1 MRSEQLTY
9 LDGWR
14 GLAILLLLVGHYL
27 PVPGV
32 NMGAVGVRLFFA
44 LSGFLMVRL
53 LITQRVPVG
62 QFLRRRIAR
71 VFPAAYVFLVVLAA
85 GCALAG
91 WPVSWPELLA
101 AGTFTFNYFP
111 GQLGHAVLPV
121 GHFWSLCVEEHSY
134 LLLAALAVLAGR
146 TAKRMLPAVAL
157 CMGISLAAGAWYV
170 ARYEGRALAGML
182 LHTEVA
188 AFTLF
193 ASVFL
198 YLAIGERRIRVPAP
212 AWCALFGAAM
222 LTQWWSLPVLV
233 QTYAGGLLFALAV
246 NLLPSAGPLVQRV
259 LSWRPLRMLGLW
271 SYSLYLWQQ
280 PAYLYG
286 DGSWAHRA
294 GGLAL
299 SVCLGVLSFYCIE
312 GPARRW
318 LNRKWAPAAAP
329 LPHREA
335 A

>member
-62 QFLRRRIAR
+62 HFLRRRVAR
-71 VFPAAYVFLVVLAA
+71 IFPAAYVYLAVVVL

-91 WPVSWPELLA
+91 MPVSWSELLA
-101 AGTFTFNYFP
+101 AATFTFNYFP
-111 GQLGHAVLPV
+111 GELGHAVLPV

-134 LLLAALAVLAGR
+134 LLLAGMAVAAGRSGSRMLLAV
-146 TAKRMLPAVAL
+146 TL
-157 CMGISLAAGAWYV
+157 CMGISIVAGAWYV
-170 ARYEGRALAGML
+170 THHEGRALTGML
-182 LHTEVA
+182 LHTEIA

-198 YLAIGERRIRVPAP
+198 YLLIGQRRIAVPAP
-212 AWCALFGAAM
+212 AWGAIFGAAM
-222 LTQWWSLPVLV
+222 LTQWWSVPVLV

-246 NLLPSAGPLVQRV
+246 NLLPSATPLVQRV
-259 LSWRPLRMLGLW
+259 LSWKPLRMLGLW

-286 DGSWAHRA
+286 DGSWAQRLA
-294 GGLAL
+294 GLAL
-299 SVCLGVLSFYCIE
+299 SLCLGVASFYLIE

-318 LNRKWAPAAAP
+318 LNRKWSGGDAPRPERIAA
-329 LPHREA
+329 
-335 A
+335 

>member
-1 MRSEQLTY
+1 MQSEQLTY

-14 GLAILLLLVGHYL
+14 GMAILLLLVGHFL

-53 LITQRVPVG
+53 LVTQRVPIG
-62 QFLRRRIAR
+62 QFLRRRVAR
-71 VFPAAYVFLVVLAA
+71 IFPAAYVFLAVLAA

-91 WPVSWPELLA
+91 KPVSWPELLA

-134 LLLAALAVLAGR
+134 LLLAGFAVLAGR
-146 TAKRMLPAVAL
+146 SAGRMLAIVAL
-157 CMGISLAAGAWYV
+157 CMGVSIGAGAWYV
-170 ARYEGRALAGML
+170 SHHEGRALTGML
-182 LHTEVA
+182 LRTEVA

-198 YLAIGERRIRVPAP
+198 NLAIGRRAIHVPAP
-212 AWCALFGAAM
+212 AWCLVFAAAM
-222 LTQWWSLPVLV
+222 LTQWWSVPVLV
-233 QTYAGGLLFALAV
+233 QTYVGGALFALAV
-246 NLLPSAGPLVQRV
+246 NLLPAASPLVQRV
-259 LSWRPLRMLGLW
+259 LSWQPLRTLGLW

-286 DGSWAHRA
+286 GDSWTQRIC
-294 GGLAL
+294 GLAISL
-299 SVCLGVLSFYCIE
+299 CLGVFSFHFIE

-318 LNRKWAPAAAP
+318 LNRRWTPEQATVVRRKAA
-329 LPHREA
+329 
-335 A
+335 

>member
-27 PVPGV
+27 PVPGM
-32 NMGAVGVRLFFA
+32 NMGAAGVRLFFA

-62 QFLRRRIAR
+62 QFLKRRIAR
-71 VFPAAYVFLVVLAA
+71 IVPAAYVFLAA
-85 GCALAG
+85 VTLGCAIAG
-91 WPVSWPELLA
+91 MPVSWPELLA
-101 AGTFTFNYFP
+101 AATFTFNYFP
-111 GQLGHAVLPV
+111 GDLGHAVLPV

-134 LLLAALAVLAGR
+134 LLLAGMAVAAGRSGRRMLLAV
-146 TAKRMLPAVAL
+146 TL
-157 CMGISLAAGAWYV
+157 CMGLSIAAGAWYV
-170 ARYEGRALAGML
+170 AHHEGRALTGML
-182 LHTEVA
+182 LHSEIA

-198 YLAIGERRIRVPAP
+198 YLLIGQRRIAVPAP
-212 AWCALFGAAM
+212 AWCAILGAAM
-222 LTQWWSLPVLV
+222 LTQWWSVPVLV

-246 NLLPSAGPLVQRV
+246 NLLPSATPPVQRA
-259 LSWRPLRMLGLW
+259 LSWKPLRMLGLW

-286 DGSWAHRA
+286 DGLWTQRLAD
-294 GGLAL
+294 LAL
-299 SVCLGVLSFYCIE
+299 SLCLGVASFYCIE

-318 LNRKWAPAAAP
+318 LNRKWSSGGVPRPERIAA
-329 LPHREA
+329 
-335 A
+335 

>member
-1 MRSEQLTY
+1 MRVEHLTY

-14 GLAILLLLVGHYL
+14 GVAILLLLVGHYL

-71 VFPAAYVFLVVLAA
+71 IFPAAYVFLAVVVS

-91 WPVSWPELLA
+91 MPLSWPELLA
-101 AGTFTFNYFP
+101 AATFTFNYFP
-111 GQLGHAVLPV
+111 GELGHAVLPV

-134 LLLAALAVLAGR
+134 LLLAGLAVLAGR
-146 TAKRMLPAVAL
+146 SGRRMLLAVAL
-157 CMGISLAAGAWYV
+157 CMGIGIAAGAWYV
-170 ARYEGRALAGML
+170 ARHEGRALTGLL

-193 ASVFL
+193 ASAFL
-198 YLAIGERRIRVPAP
+198 YLLLGQRRVTVPAP
-212 AWCALFGAAM
+212 AWCAVFGAAM
-222 LTQWWSLPVLV
+222 LTQWWSVPVLV
-233 QTYAGGLLFALAV
+233 QTYAGGLLFALAL
-246 NLLPSAGPLVQRV
+246 NLLPSTAAPVQRT
-259 LSWRPLRMLGLW
+259 LSWKPLRMLGLW

-286 DGSWAHRA
+286 DGSWTHRLA
-294 GGLAL
+294 GLAL
-299 SVCLGVLSFYCIE
+299 SLCLGVASFYLVE

-318 LNRKWAPAAAP
+318 INRRWTGHDMPRPERIAA
-329 LPHREA
+329 
-335 A
+335 